1 MITNQDPL
9 TRTVISCAIEVH
21 KQLGPG
27 LFEETYK
34 KCLSYELRLAKIEH
48 KLEFELPLNYKGLHI
63 ESAYRIDILIENQLI
78 LELKSIKEIID
89 IYRSQILTYMRLT
102 KVTTGLLINFN
113 KKTLKDGIERF
124 KI

>member
-1 MITNQDPL
+1 MSDPL
-9 TRTVISCAIEVH
+9 TQIVIGCAIEVH

-34 KCLSYELRLAKIEH
+34 KCLSYELQLENIEH
-48 KLEFELPLNYKGLHI
+48 QLEVKLPIIYKGLQV

-78 LELKSIKEIID
+78 LELKSVKEIID
-89 IYRSQILTYMRLT
+89 IHKAQILTYMRLT
-102 KVTTGLLINFN
+102 KIQTGLLINFN
-113 KKTLKDGIERF
+113 TKLLKDGIERF